1 MLLHVQH
8 AVANGIF
15 VSRMN
20 RDFRWPQIH
29 NISNDMEIRAVGLHA
44 FTGCD
49 TVVSAFCG
57 KGKKSA
63 WQTWEVFPDATDV
76 FTRLS
81 KITHSLL
88 ETDIEILRHL
98 FVLCMTEERIH

>member
-20 RDFRWPQIH
+20 RDFRWPQLH
-29 NISNDMEIRAVGLHA
+29 NISNDLGIRAVGIHA

-63 WQTWEVFPDATDV
+63 WQTWEVSQMPQMYSPASAKDHIQTWK
-76 FTRLS
+76 L
-81 KITHSLL
+81 
-88 ETDIEILRHL
+88 
-98 FVLCMTEERIH
+98 